1 MKQQKNEK
9 EEEENGKEIINKINR
24 GLISLLSFQFIS
36 KIFTFFMNTF
46 IITRNIN
53 AETKGVKKKNYIKF
67 LISNF
72 LF

>member
-53 AETKGVKKKNYIKF
+53 AETKGVKKE
-67 LISNF
+67 S
-72 LF
+72 